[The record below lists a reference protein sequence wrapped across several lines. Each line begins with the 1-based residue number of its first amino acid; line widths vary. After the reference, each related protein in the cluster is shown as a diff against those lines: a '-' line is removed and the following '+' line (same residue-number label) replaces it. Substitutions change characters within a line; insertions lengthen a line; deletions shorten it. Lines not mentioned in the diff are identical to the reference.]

1 MKTAE
6 LPPLTAIEFRILNSA
21 SRSGSVAVPFL
32 KESEIAFNAIL
43 ARGSRVL
50 RGRGQSLSQRQ
61 VAHDRDRR

>member
-32 KESEIAFNAIL
+32 KESEIAFNAT
-43 ARGSRVL
+43 RSRT
-50 RGRGQSLSQRQ
+50 
-61 VAHDRDRR
+61 RRR